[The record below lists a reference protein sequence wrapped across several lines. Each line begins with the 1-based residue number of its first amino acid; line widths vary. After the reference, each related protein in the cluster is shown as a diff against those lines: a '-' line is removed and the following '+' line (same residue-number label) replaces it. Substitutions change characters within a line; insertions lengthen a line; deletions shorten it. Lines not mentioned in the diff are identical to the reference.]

1 MTMIDT
7 ADTRFSKA
15 IALADQA
22 GQWLKIRYRDG
33 RKAYGIRSSRG
44 DRYYAVTRSSCDCE
58 DRRRHPGNACKHM
71 QAVCMHCARV
81 IGKPMS
87 ASATVDGLIEL
98 VRKRAAKYADIF
110 ARLDD

>member
-44 DRYYAVTRSSCDCE
+44 DRY
-58 DRRRHPGNACKHM
+58 
-71 QAVCMHCARV
+71 
-81 IGKPMS
+81 
-87 ASATVDGLIEL
+87 
-98 VRKRAAKYADIF
+98 
-110 ARLDD
+110 